1 LFLSSGLKDK
11 LYYGWVMVF
20 AFWVI
25 GITLYG
31 IHFSFGVFFKSIES
45 EFGLTRAVTSVILSA
60 NMIIAGICSFFAGWA
75 LERYGPRIVLLLM
88 GLFTGLSLL
97 LTSQADAFWQLFL
110 THGLLLAMGTGPLF
124 VVSMAAVSR
133 WFDKKRTLALGVSSS
148 GLGLGPLVMAPF
160 ATYLISNFDWRTAYI
175 VIGIIA
181 WLVVMPLSRLLK
193 RDPYETGVLPGGVK
207 TSLENIG
214 DDHIPSVGFSFLQAL
229 QTKSFWLF
237 IVTWFLYAS
246 NIFLVMTHL
255 VPHATD
261 IGFSAVQAATI
272 LSLIGAAVVAGRI
285 LMSVTADRIGKKVT
299 VVICVLL
306 QAGAMIWLMWAQD
319 LWMLYLFALVYGF
332 AFGGVSPAMAAL
344 VGDTFGLGRLG
355 SILGILEVGFGVGA
369 AVGPVVGGLIFD
381 INHSY
386 FVAFLLGAV
395 AMFAVALFV
404 TLIRRE
410 MKGNSVNAVS
420 R

>member
-1 LFLSSGLKDK
+1 
-11 LYYGWVMVF
+11 
-20 AFWVI
+20 
-25 GITLYG
+25 
-31 IHFSFGVFFKSIES
+31 
-45 EFGLTRAVTSVILSA
+45 
-60 NMIIAGICSFFAGWA
+60 
-75 LERYGPRIVLLLM
+75 
-88 GLFTGLSLL
+88 
-97 LTSQADAFWQLFL
+97 
-110 THGLLLAMGTGPLF
+110 
-124 VVSMAAVSR
+124 
-133 WFDKKRTLALGVSSS
+133 
-148 GLGLGPLVMAPF
+148 
-160 ATYLISNFDWRTAYI
+160 
-175 VIGIIA
+175 
-181 WLVVMPLSRLLK
+181 
-193 RDPYETGVLPGGVK
+193 VK

>member
-60 NMIIAGICSFFAGWA
+60 NMIIAGVCSFFAGWA

-110 THGLLLAMGTGPLF
+110 THGMLLAMGTGPLF

-193 RDPYETGVLPGGVK
+193 RDPYETGVLPDGVK